1 MKTAI
6 LLVGL
11 GAATSVSAEPPPI
24 ADYFRPA
31 AYSSA
36 QISPDGKYLGII
48 VDRGDQDV
56 LTVLKMQDLS
66 LLHVNLLP
74 DQQSVAGFRWVGN
87 DRLMFTA
94 SRKLGSFTAPSGTG
108 EWFAV
113 NADGSQPRPII
124 FRGTRS
130 ATERGKTVGNE
141 RFTIADPLED
151 DARLVLMEVNY
162 PRSNDGVGTELVQ
175 VDTFTGSRKSLA
187 RAPREN
193 CSLTLDEKKQA
204 RFALCAD
211 STNAQGQFDTVTELY
226 RREED
231 GSWKLLNKSD
241 GGGKDLSVLG
251 TSDNGTIYATQDD
264 RKSPAAFGTVDRAT
278 GEFKP
283 LFQDKVAELSGWVSS
298 PTDDTVLAV
307 MTEAGAPRITL
318 VDEEHADAELYASLA
333 SAFPGQVVNF
343 SSATRDGQQV
353 LVSVYSDKNPGELYL
368 YDRASGKARFLLKGR
383 QWVDPAKSASV
394 RPFNFTSR
402 DGLKIHGYLTI
413 PAGSSGKNLPLIVNP
428 HGGPMG
434 PRDNWRYNPETQLF
448 ASRGYAVLQVNFR
461 GSGGYGKAFQDMAY
475 GQWATGIMNDIID
488 ATKWAIA
495 DGVADKERICIYGAS
510 FGGYSALMAPAR
522 EPDLFKCAFGYVGLY
537 DAQIQ
542 FKLSDTGDRGDG
554 IRYLQRA
561 FGATRAEQDAMS
573 PINHVDRITLPVFMA
588 AGARDPRCPP
598 EHTEKM
604 FAALEKAGNKPEG
617 MIIASGEQHGFYKL
631 ENNVNLYTQML
642 DFFGRHIGGSVEVG
656 APAQDKVAAGGNP

>member
-6 LLVGL
+6 LLIGL
-11 GAATSVSAEPPPI
+11 GAGTSVAAELPPI
-24 ADYFRPA
+24 ADFFRPS

-36 QISPDGKYLGII
+36 KISPDGKYLGIV

-56 LTVLKMQDLS
+56 LTVLKMEDLS
-66 LLHVNLLP
+66 IAAVNQLP
-74 DQQSVAGFRWVGN
+74 DNQSVAAFSWVGN
-87 DRLMFTA
+87 DRVMFSA
-94 SRKLGSFTAPSGTG
+94 SRKFGAFAQPFLTG
-108 EWFAV
+108 DWFAV
-113 NADGSQPRPII
+113 NADGTQARPVI

-130 ATERGKTVGNE
+130 AAERGKTVGNE
-141 RFTIADPLED
+141 RYSLADPLED
-151 DARLVLMEVNY
+151 DSRHVLMEVNY
-162 PRSNDGVGTELVQ
+162 PRSKDGVGTEMVQ
-175 VDTFTGSRKSLA
+175 VDTFTGARKSLA

-193 CSLTLDEKKQA
+193 CSLTLDEKKET
-204 RFALCAD
+204 RFALCFD
-211 STNAQGQFDTVTELY
+211 SENAQGQYDTVTELY
-226 RREED
+226 RREAD

-241 GGGKDLSVLG
+241 AAGKSLSVLG

-264 RKSPAAFGTVDRAT
+264 GKVPAAFGTVDRAS

-283 LFQDKVAELSGWVSS
+283 LFQDPVSEVSRWISS
-298 PTDDTVLAV
+298 PADDTVLAV
-307 MTEAGAPRITL
+307 VTEAGAPRITL
-318 VDEEHADAELYASLA
+318 VDEEHPDTELYASLA
-333 SAFPGQVVNF
+333 GAFPGQVVTF
-343 SSATRDGQQV
+343 PSATRDGGKI

-368 YDRASGKARFLLKGR
+368 YDRESGKARFLLKSR
-383 QWVDPAKSASV
+383 EWVDPAKSASI
-394 RPFNFTSR
+394 RPFSFTSR

-413 PAGSSGKNLPLIVNP
+413 PAGSDGKNLPLIVNP

-434 PRDNWRYNPETQLF
+434 PRDNWRYSNETQLF

-461 GSGGYGKAFQDMAY
+461 GSGGFGKAFQDKAF
-475 GQWATGIMNDIID
+475 GQWATGIMNDVID

-522 EPDLFKCAFGYVGLY
+522 DQELFKCAFGYVGLY

-542 FKLSDTGDRGDG
+542 FKLSDTGDRSDG

-573 PINHVDRITLPVFMA
+573 PINHVDKITLPVFMA

-604 FAALEKAGNKPEG
+604 FAALERAGNKPEG

-631 ENNVNLYTQML
+631 ENNINLYTQML
-642 DFFGRHIGGSVEVG
+642 GFFGRHIGGTVEVG
-656 APAQDKVAAGGNP
+656 DPEQDKAAVGASH

>member
-6 LLVGL
+6 LMVGL
-11 GAATSVSAEPPPI
+11 GAATSVAAEPPPI

-66 LLHVNLLP
+66 LLNVNLLP

-113 NADGSQPRPII
+113 NADGSQARPII

-162 PRSNDGVGTELVQ
+162 RRSNDGVGTELVQ

-413 PAGSSGKNLPLIVNP
+413 PAGSNGKNLPLIVNP

-554 IRYLQRA
+554 IRYLHRA

-642 DFFGRHIGGSVEVG
+642 DFFGRHIGGTVEVG
-656 APAQDKVAAGGNP
+656 APAQDKVAAGGKP